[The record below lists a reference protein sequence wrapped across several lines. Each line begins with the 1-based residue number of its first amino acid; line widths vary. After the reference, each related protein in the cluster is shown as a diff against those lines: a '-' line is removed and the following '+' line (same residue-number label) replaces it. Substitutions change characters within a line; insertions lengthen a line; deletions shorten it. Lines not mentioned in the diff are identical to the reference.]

1 MEYSENTTSPTSSA
15 AAVVVSVAAA
25 GGYPSSISPTHSPLS
40 PSAASPPPPHV
51 ILSPCAACKILRRR
65 CVENCI
71 LAPYFPPDQPLKFT
85 IAHRVFGASN
95 IIKLLRDLP
104 EAQRADAVT
113 SMVYE
118 ANARLRDPVYGCAGS
133 ICQLQK
139 QISELQG
146 ELAKAQAE
154 IMNMQC
160 QNSKLFEIIC
170 KKMATHDDLD
180 QETNHNLA
188 QELMF
193 PYDEINNSQIFLD
206 ENILGV
212 AWEPLWT

>member
-1 MEYSENTTSPTSSA
+1 MEYTENTTSPT
-15 AAVVVSVAAA
+15 AAVVPVAVAATE
-25 GGYPSSISPTHSPLS
+25 GYPSSLSPTPSPLS
-40 PSAASPPPPHV
+40 PVAAAASPPPTHV

-160 QNSKLFEIIC
+160 QNAKLFEMIC
-170 KKMATHDDLD
+170 KKMGTQDDLD
-180 QETNHNLA
+180 QETKHFTH
-188 QELMF
+188 ELMF
-193 PYDEINNSQIFLD
+193 PYDDISNSPFFLD